1 MQEREKYYILHY
13 NTSAPIQLVKKRGDS
28 LKLQTDGTKPIYIQI
43 SEWLETEILM
53 GHFKCDEKI
62 YSQYKLAE
70 MFNINPATA
79 AKGLNLLADEGI
91 LYDKRG
97 IGKFVSSDA
106 SKIIKDKRK
115 NQLLTGLIQDVVS
128 EANYLQIT
136 EEELIDMIK
145 TVNRDT
151 KEGKQ

>member
-1 MQEREKYYILHY
+1 M
-13 NTSAPIQLVKKRGDS
+13 VKRRGDS
-28 LKLQTDGTKPIYIQI
+28 LKLQTDGTKPIYRQI
-43 SEWLETEILM
+43 SDWLETEILM
-53 GHFKCDEKI
+53 GHFKRGEKI
-62 YSQYKLAE
+62 HSQYKLAE

-79 AKGLNLLADEGI
+79 AKGLNLLAEEGI

-106 SKIIKDKRK
+106 GEIIKNKRK
-115 NQLLTGLIQDVVS
+115 SQLLTGLIQDIVL
-128 EANYLQIT
+128 EADYLQIT

-151 KEGKQ
+151 KEDKQ